1 MAPLRYLLI
10 GIILLWSS
18 ILSAH
23 PDGATPFWYPAGYI
37 YGLVE
42 GCANTIEENQ
52 VPFTKDMWPVQVKEV
67 CGCVVD
73 SLRHSLTWEEA
84 MDNTT
89 KSKVGMQLI
98 VNATLSICVDEQ
110 LNKK

>member
-1 MAPLRYLLI
+1 MKNILCLAI
-10 GIILLWSS
+10 FILLTQP
-18 ILSAH
+18 IKAH

-37 YGLVE
+37 YGFVE
-42 GCANTIEENQ
+42 GCANTVEENL
-52 VPFTKDMWPVQVKEV
+52 VPFTEDMWPAQVKEV